1 MVFHDEDALADV
13 VNATVHTIKE
23 ASRQIGRANGGI
35 SAGQAARIEEAIKE
49 LRDALHVRKRARGA
63 AAT

>member
-23 ASRQIGRANGGI
+23 AARQIGKADSGI
-35 SAGQAARIEEAIKE
+35 GAGQVARIEEAIKE
-49 LRDALHVRKRARGA
+49 LRDALHVRKRSPNTAR
-63 AAT
+63 T